1 MKADNVGMQRW
12 NRQYGKAAFTPNQDN
27 FGSLHPRERE
37 LIVRLPDD
45 EVVDKS
51 WFIWRSD
58 NQRKGWLGV
67 NAVRDI
73 IRYHRAAADL

>member
-51 WFIWRSD
+51 
-58 NQRKGWLGV
+58 
-67 NAVRDI
+67 
-73 IRYHRAAADL
+73 